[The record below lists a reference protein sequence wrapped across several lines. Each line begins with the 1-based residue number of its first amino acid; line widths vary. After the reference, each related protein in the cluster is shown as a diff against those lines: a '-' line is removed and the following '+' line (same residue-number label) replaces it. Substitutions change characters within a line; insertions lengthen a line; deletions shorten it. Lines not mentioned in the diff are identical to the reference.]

1 MPQRNSRDVAQPYQ
15 RCRNPMFDNMKK
27 GVGLLLKWRCSLGG
41 GRLKQDDVI
50 DQYDHDNS
58 LTWLN

>member
-1 MPQRNSRDVAQPYQ
+1 
-15 RCRNPMFDNMKK
+15 MFDNMKQS
-27 GVGLLLKWRCSLGG
+27 VGLLFKWRCGLGG

-50 DQYDHDNS
+50 DQYDPDNS